1 MSTTRAPGPR
11 YTVGMFGDDDDRPA
25 TEEGRRVSAGLVA
38 VAGAALVVFMVQN
51 TERQRVEFLA
61 WDLTIALWLLVLASA
76 AAGALV
82 WAGLGALR
90 RRRRR

>member
-1 MSTTRAPGPR
+1 MLSG
-11 YTVGMFGDDDDRPA
+11 YTVGMFGDEDDQTGA
-25 TEEGRRVSAGLVA
+25 QEQRRVSAGLVALA

-51 TERQRVEFLA
+51 PDRVRVEFLA
-61 WDLTIALWLLVLASA
+61 WDLNLALWLLVLASA

-82 WAGLGALR
+82 WSGISALR

>member
-1 MSTTRAPGPR
+1 MPG
-11 YTVGMFGDDDDRPA
+11 YTVDMFGDDDDDRPA
-25 TEEGRRVSAGLVA
+25 TEEGRRVSAGLVALA

-82 WAGLGALR
+82 GWGLSALR
-90 RRRRR
+90 RRRR